1 MEQEKKYAVCQ
12 ASVWGLCQEYQR
24 RGEVPQITVIRDQFD
39 KPHSLHIQRHWSE
52 WMRHNRE
59 WVASKKGAKYGYKRL
74 YQESLEQVDK
84 LNDSVEATLS
94 KLASVTEWLEEYHPG
109 VFEGLVSSGRFTRS

>member
-24 RGEVPQITVIRDQFD
+24 RGEVPQITVIRSQFD

-52 WMRHNRE
+52 WMRENRA
-59 WVASKKGAKYGYKRL
+59 WVASKKGSKYGYKRL

-84 LNDSVEATLS
+84 LSKDLEACHAAIVGVTQYLEDNHPDVALE
-94 KLASVTEWLEEYHPG
+94 LASNG
-109 VFEGLVSSGRFTRS
+109 VV